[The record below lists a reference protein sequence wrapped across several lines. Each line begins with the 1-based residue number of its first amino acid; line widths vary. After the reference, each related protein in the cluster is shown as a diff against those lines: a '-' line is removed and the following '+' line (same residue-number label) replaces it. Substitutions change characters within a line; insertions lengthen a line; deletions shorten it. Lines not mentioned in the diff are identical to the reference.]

1 MTYAKELLAD
11 RDLMLRALDYQAQV
25 IDRLSEELARHDK
38 MAIRLIGLMEED
50 QHVIGP
56 R

>member
-25 IDRLSEELARHDK
+25 IDRLSEELARHDQ
-38 MAIRLIGLMEED
+38 MALSLVGLMEQEA
-50 QHVIGP
+50 
-56 R
+56 